1 MKYTEKRRFGRERTT
16 KRDLR
21 LFRPLSGFD
30 PTTIKLLKILNIRDQ
45 QIDIGDDIMLSFV
58 NATKCLHVISVYDN
72 ELLCIIGDQIGI
84 LQEKVRQLYLVGDK
98 VMKKY
103 SYRRLS
109 YPFKL
114 IKILRS
120 KEINSILKAKILQSN
135 I

>member
-16 KRDLR
+16 KRDLKF
-21 LFRPLSGFD
+21 FRPLSGID
-30 PTTIKLLKILNIRDQ
+30 PMTIKLLKVLNIRDQ
-45 QIDIGDDIMLSFV
+45 QIDIGDDLMLSFA
-58 NATKCLHVISVYDN
+58 NATKCLHVISVFDN

-84 LQEKVRQLYLVGDK
+84 LQEKVRQLYLNGDK

-109 YPFKL
+109 YPFRL
-114 IKILRS
+114 IKLLRS
-120 KEINSILKAKILQSN
+120 KEINSILKAKIL